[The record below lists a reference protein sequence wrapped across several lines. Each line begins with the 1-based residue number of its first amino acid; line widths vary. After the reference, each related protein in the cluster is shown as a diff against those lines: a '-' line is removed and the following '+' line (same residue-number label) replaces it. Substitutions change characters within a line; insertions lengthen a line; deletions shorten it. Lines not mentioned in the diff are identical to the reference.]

1 LHNVRNALA
10 ATACAMAAGAPLLA
24 VAQGLGSFVP
34 VSGRSQLLSLPRAGG
49 GSAALIDDSYNANP
63 DSVLAAIDVLVAMPG
78 PRWLIL
84 GDMGE
89 VGSQGPQFHA
99 EVGQRAREQ
108 GIDKVWAVGELGAF
122 VAAHRHFH
130 TVADLLAALPAELLV
145 SNPAASVLVKGSRF
159 MKMEQVVKALQMESA
174 RAA

>member
-1 LHNVRNALA
+1 MLVYPAIDLRGGRVVRLQKGDYDLEQRYELDPLALA
-10 ATACAMAAGAPLLA
+10 KSYAVAGASWLHVVDLDGA
-24 VAQGLGSFVP
+24 R
-34 VSGRSQLLSLPRAGG
+34 SGD
-49 GSAALIDDSYNANP
+49 SAN
-63 DSVLAAIDVLVAMPG
+63 LAAIDVLVAMPG

-122 VAAHRHFH
+122 VAAHRHFY
-130 TVADLLAALPAELLV
+130 TVAELLAALPAELLV